1 MYSVMVL
8 KTLNRMK
15 LNLISLIDQKGITI
29 VELIVTFTIGILI
42 FSGAVVIFK
51 PWEMFERGR
60 DNKRLS
66 DVSTLE
72 RMISEYKIDTEDYP
86 GAENVTY
93 YSNSLPSGSV
103 GPLFDSVN
111 GWIGPGFNF
120 SNYSVKLPIDPTNTG
135 SLRYTYLRS
144 GETFEINAVLE
155 YNTELMVSD
164 GGDDNSFYE
173 VGNDLTLL

>member
-1 MYSVMVL
+1 
-8 KTLNRMK
+8 MK
-15 LNLISLIDQKGITI
+15 FNQSYLSSQNGITI

-42 FSGAVVIFK
+42 FSGAFIIFK

-72 RMISEYKIDTEDYP
+72 RIVSEYKIDTEEYP
-86 GAENVTY
+86 GATNVTY

-103 GPLFDSVN
+103 GPLFDPTN

-120 SNYSVKLPIDPTNTG
+120 SSYAVKLPIDPTNSG
-135 SLRYTYLRS
+135 LYRYTYMMS

-155 YNTELMVSD
+155 YNTELMVYD
-164 GGDDNSFYE
+164 GGDDDSFYE
-173 VGNDLTLL
+173 LGNDLTLL